1 MQIQKFVA
9 AAILLSSSALAATVP
24 AQADGVSVFGR
35 ALSKSGVEAAIEKEI
50 KTLTPIIVADRDAL
64 LKALKD
70 PKATR
75 AQINAAFAQINKDL
89 KAAAPDVKKLIEEA
103 EKVGLSQKD
112 IQAILKDVAP
122 EIKQIFKASGP
133 TVHISRAAP
142 TEASVIAA
150 IQAEIKKLTPI
161 ILADQKKLLAILNDP
176 KATKA
181 AIEAAVKEIS
191 KDLKAAAPIFEK
203 FVKQALSL
211 GMAEKELE
219 KIFAAAI
226 PEIKK
231 LLKLPGVKVT
241 VSRAAPTEASVI
253 AAIEAEIKKLT
264 PIILA
269 DQKKLLAILNDPK
282 ATKAAITAVW
292 KELAKDLEAAAP
304 IFEKFVK
311 QALSLG
317 MAEKELEK
325 IFAAAIPEIKKL
337 LKLSGVKVTVSRAAP
352 TEASVIAAI
361 KAEIKKLTPIVLAE
375 EKKLIALLNNPKA
388 TQAAIDAAVK
398 ELTKALKAAAP
409 QFEKL
414 VKEALSLG
422 MAEKELEKIF
432 AAAIPEIKKLLKL
445 PGVKVTVS
453 RAAPTEASVI
463 AAIEAEIKKLT
474 PIILADQK
482 KLLAILNDP
491 KATKAAITAV
501 WKELA
506 KDLEAAAPIFEKFV
520 KQALSLGMAEKELEK
535 IFAAAIPEIKKL
547 LKLPG
552 VTVTVSRAA
561 PTKASVEAAIT
572 KAIKG
577 AVAELE
583 ADVKAIAAL
592 EKDPKATSAQLQAA
606 VVALQKD
613 LASLAPEFKK
623 LVDQARAVGLTPAD
637 LKKILTALKADSRLS
652 KSVLQFY

>member
-70 PKATR
+70 PKATK

-89 KAAAPDVKKLIEEA
+89 KAAAPDVKKLIQEA

-142 TEASVIAA
+142 TEASV
-150 IQAEIKKLTPI
+150 
-161 ILADQKKLLAILNDP
+161 
-176 KATKA
+176 
-181 AIEAAVKEIS
+181 V
-191 KDLKAAAPIFEK
+191 
-203 FVKQALSL
+203 
-211 GMAEKELE
+211 
-219 KIFAAAI
+219 
-226 PEIKK
+226 
-231 LLKLPGVKVT
+231 
-241 VSRAAPTEASVI
+241 
-253 AAIEAEIKKLT
+253 
-264 PIILA
+264 
-269 DQKKLLAILNDPK
+269 
-282 ATKAAITAVW
+282 
-292 KELAKDLEAAAP
+292 
-304 IFEKFVK
+304 
-311 QALSLG
+311 
-317 MAEKELEK
+317 
-325 IFAAAIPEIKKL
+325 
-337 LKLSGVKVTVSRAAP
+337 
-352 TEASVIAAI
+352 AAI

-375 EKKLIALLNNPKA
+375 EKKLLALLNNPKA

-453 RAAPTEASVI
+453 RAGPTEASVIAAIKAEIKKLTPIVLAEEKKLLALLNNPKATQAAIDAAVKELTKALKAAAPQFEKLVKQALSLGMAEKELEKIFAAAIPEIKKLLKLPGVKVTVSRAAPTEASVI
-463 AAIEAEIKKLT
+463 AAIQAEIKKLT

-491 KATKAAITAV
+491 KATKAAIETAV
-501 WKELA
+501 KELA
-506 KDLEAAAPIFEKFV
+506 KDLEAAAPVFEKFV

-535 IFAAAIPEIKKL
+535 IFAAAVPEIKKL

-583 ADVKAIAAL
+583 ADAKVIAAL

>member
-253 AAIEAEIKKLT
+253 AAI
-264 PIILA
+264 
-269 DQKKLLAILNDPK
+269 Q
-282 ATKAAITAVW
+282 
-292 KELAKDLEAAAP
+292 
-304 IFEKFVK
+304 
-311 QALSLG
+311 
-317 MAEKELEK
+317 
-325 IFAAAIPEIKKL
+325 
-337 LKLSGVKVTVSRAAP
+337 
-352 TEASVIAAI
+352 
-361 KAEIKKLTPIVLAE
+361 AEIKKLTPIVLAE
-375 EKKLIALLNNPKA
+375 EKKLVALLNNPKA

-398 ELTKALKAAAP
+398 EISKALKAAAP

-463 AAIEAEIKKLT
+463 AAIKAEIKKLT

-583 ADVKAIAAL
+583 ADAKAIAAL

-613 LASLAPEFKK
+613 LASLAPVFKK

>member
-231 LLKLPGVKVT
+231 LLKL
-241 VSRAAPTEASVI
+241 
-253 AAIEAEIKKLT
+253 
-264 PIILA
+264 
-269 DQKKLLAILNDPK
+269 
-282 ATKAAITAVW
+282 
-292 KELAKDLEAAAP
+292 
-304 IFEKFVK
+304 
-311 QALSLG
+311 
-317 MAEKELEK
+317 
-325 IFAAAIPEIKKL
+325 
-337 LKLSGVKVTVSRAAP
+337 SGVKVTVSRAAP

-463 AAIEAEIKKLT
+463 AAIQAEIKKLT

-482 KLLAILNDP
+482 KLLTILNDP

-583 ADVKAIAAL
+583 ADAKAIAAL

-613 LASLAPEFKK
+613 LASLAPVFKK

>member
-70 PKATR
+70 PKATK

-89 KAAAPDVKKLIEEA
+89 KAAAPDVKKLIQEA

-142 TEASVIAA
+142 TEASV
-150 IQAEIKKLTPI
+150 
-161 ILADQKKLLAILNDP
+161 
-176 KATKA
+176 
-181 AIEAAVKEIS
+181 V
-191 KDLKAAAPIFEK
+191 
-203 FVKQALSL
+203 
-211 GMAEKELE
+211 
-219 KIFAAAI
+219 
-226 PEIKK
+226 
-231 LLKLPGVKVT
+231 
-241 VSRAAPTEASVI
+241 
-253 AAIEAEIKKLT
+253 
-264 PIILA
+264 
-269 DQKKLLAILNDPK
+269 
-282 ATKAAITAVW
+282 
-292 KELAKDLEAAAP
+292 
-304 IFEKFVK
+304 
-311 QALSLG
+311 
-317 MAEKELEK
+317 
-325 IFAAAIPEIKKL
+325 
-337 LKLSGVKVTVSRAAP
+337 
-352 TEASVIAAI
+352 AAI

-375 EKKLIALLNNPKA
+375 EKKLLALLNNPKA

-463 AAIEAEIKKLT
+463 AAIQAEIKKLT

-506 KDLEAAAPIFEKFV
+506 KDLEAAAPVFEKFV

-535 IFAAAIPEIKKL
+535 IFAAAVPEIKKL

-583 ADVKAIAAL
+583 ADAKVIAAL